1 MARYELLINQKQPSC
16 GGKSPTRCEIQIV
29 ETNDPIAYVQALEP
43 DCELSMEHLE
53 NDTILISGERNGMWF
68 RYEFTED

>member
-29 ETNDPIAYVQALEP
+29 ETTDPLSYVQEREP
-43 DCELSMEHLE
+43 GCELTIEHQP
-53 NDTILISGERNGMWF
+53 NDVIIISGEHNGMWF